1 MQKSIFLAVGLL
13 ITGVFAV
20 TASANLTEPLQM
32 AFALKVDT
40 IAKMYE
46 QDAYNQGQE
55 YPSTL
60 QQYANPELQAAMQLE
75 QEYFVKEQ
83 VSCHIGYDVLWS
95 SQDPDYA
102 QDKTFSM
109 TTTGLVQVNL
119 VQVDDVSNQVY
130 YELVCDESVC
140 QIADVILDS
149 EGTSLREHLIKSC
162 RSLK

>member
-13 ITGVFAV
+13 ITGVLAV

-46 QDAYNQGQE
+46 QDSRNQGQE

-60 QQYANPELQAAMQLE
+60 QQYADSELQVAMQLE
-75 QEYFVKEQ
+75 QEYFDKEQ
-83 VSCHIGYDVLWS
+83 VSCHIGYDVLWR
-95 SQDPDYA
+95 SQDPDYT
-102 QDKTFSM
+102 QDKTFSL
-109 TTTGLVQVNL
+109 TTTGMVQVNL
-119 VQVDDVSNQVY
+119 AQVDDVSNQVY
-130 YELVCDESVC
+130 YELACDESVC

-149 EGTSLREHLIKSC
+149 DGTSLREYLIKSC
-162 RSLK
+162 RSLN